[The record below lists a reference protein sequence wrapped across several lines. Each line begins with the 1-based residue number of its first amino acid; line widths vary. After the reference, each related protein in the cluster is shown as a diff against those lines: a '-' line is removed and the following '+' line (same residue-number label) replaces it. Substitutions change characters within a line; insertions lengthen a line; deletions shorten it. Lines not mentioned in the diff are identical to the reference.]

1 MVVCGGKKMRSVIKV
16 TVKHITSH
24 LGRGTMLIISIMFS
38 AGLVYAMLNMSTL
51 TTSIVK
57 DNFLKDFG
65 DTNVVVY
72 QLENNEILMNVGE
85 GYDTDYNIS
94 TNNLYGYSTFEA
106 DTVVNLKSY
115 SLNELDTIYD
125 IEYLQK
131 SDSVQGKY
139 DIVIGEENHYRYDL
153 ELGDELVVNVSGT
166 LYTFTIYAI
175 SVEGNS
181 FLDANTNTLDINVNN
196 TFVTEDLGI
205 TNPNLY
211 MINIS
216 DFDDIKLMISEYSD
230 LEVID
235 LLNDESYLT
244 NMNMIETF
252 LTLMASS
259 VVLISAFIIYS
270 TYKIIVIERLAFIG
284 TLRSIGATKKYS
296 SFTMILES
304 IIYGIIGGIIG
315 VFIGILILLGIF
327 KVFFTNT
334 DIAAINVDYINIG
347 FILGT
352 LVFALVLTV
361 LSSLI
366 PILKVRKYSI
376 KQIMFEEIKNNKQMK
391 YLNVIVG
398 SVLILIATVL
408 VNVSNYQNELVLSAI
423 SLLLVIIGSVMLI
436 PLLIRVISPV
446 INLIFYPIFKNKTTI
461 SLKNIKN
468 DKTLIN
474 NIVLLAIGLGF
485 IFMINNFASSVNKV
499 VADVYGEG
507 MFDIVIQ
514 DIDVPDQLIEDVS
527 NLDGV
532 TNTYVSKTVIDAE
545 TSNGFVLPFLTG
557 IDIVDYNQYAWD
569 DFSEVITS
577 ELIQDFE
584 NEDTIIISDFMLKKY
599 NLKVG
604 DIITLS
610 VMDEEYDLT
619 IIKSVSS
626 ILYNGTLAFIDYD
639 LLETIY
645 GDVGNKSLFINTDN
659 DLEETKITIK
669 RLYSNGILPI
679 ETLDDM
685 EQTNQDTNDMMF
697 FLMKAMS
704 FLAMGIGAIGII
716 NNFTVSFV
724 SRRKIIANLRSL
736 GLSKK
741 GTSRLLIIESLLTG
755 IIGSILGVGF
765 GVLFFKFA
773 SYLVEAVN
781 ITSEMMSYVVA
792 DMVFV
797 FVGGIVISLVASI
810 YPARKLSQKNIVE
823 EIKYEG

>member
-1 MVVCGGKKMRSVIKV
+1 MRSVLKV
-16 TVKHITSH
+16 TIKHITSH

-65 DTNVVVY
+65 DSNVIVY
-72 QLENNEILMNVGE
+72 ELENNEITEEVGE
-85 GYDTDYNIS
+85 GYNTIYNIS
-94 TNNLYGYSTFEA
+94 TNNLYGYTTFET

-125 IEYLQK
+125 IEYLKK
-131 SDSVQGKY
+131 SDNVQGKY
-139 DIVIGEENHYRYDL
+139 DIIIGEENHYYYNL
-153 ELGDELVVNVSGT
+153 ELGDELVVNVSGS
-166 LYTFTIYAI
+166 LYTFTVYAI
-175 SVEGNS
+175 SIEGNS
-181 FLDANTNTLDINVNN
+181 FLDRNTNTLDINVSN
-196 TFVTEDLGI
+196 TFITEDLGI

-211 MINIS
+211 MINVS
-216 DFDDIKLMISEYSD
+216 DVDDIALMISEYSD

-235 LLNDESYLT
+235 LLKDESYLT

-304 IIYGIIGGIIG
+304 IIYGLIGGVIGIIIG
-315 VFIGILILLGIF
+315 VLILLGIF

-334 DIAAINVDYINIG
+334 DISAVDVDYINFG
-347 FILGT
+347 FVIGT
-352 LVFALVLTV
+352 LIFALVLTV

-366 PILKVRKYSI
+366 PILKVRKFSI

-391 YLNVIVG
+391 YINVIVG
-398 SVLILIATVL
+398 LVLILIATLL
-408 VNVSNYQNELVLSAI
+408 VNISNYQNELALSAI
-423 SLLLVIIGSVMLI
+423 SLLLVIIGSIMLI
-436 PLLIRVISPV
+436 PLLIRIISPV
-446 INLIFYPIFKNKTTI
+446 INLVFYPIFKSKTTI

-474 NIVLLAIGLGF
+474 NIVLLAVGLGF
-485 IFMINNFASSVNKV
+485 IFMINNFASSVNKIV
-499 VADVYGEG
+499 GDVYAEG

-514 DIDVPDQLIEDVS
+514 DINVPDDLIEDVS
-527 NLDGV
+527 NLEGI
-532 TNTYVSKTVIDAE
+532 TNIYVSKTIIEAE
-545 TSNGFVLPFLTG
+545 TTNGFVLPFLSG
-557 IDIVDYNQYAWD
+557 IDIVDYNEYAWD
-569 DFSEVITS
+569 DFSEDITDD
-577 ELIQDFE
+577 LIIDFE
-584 NEDTIIISDFMLKKY
+584 NTNSIIITDFMAKKY
-599 NLKVG
+599 NLKIG
-604 DIITLS
+604 DSITLN
-610 VMDEEYDLT
+610 VLDNEHELT

-639 LLETIY
+639 LLESIY
-645 GDVGNKSLFINTDN
+645 GDEGNKSLFINTTN
-659 DLEETKITIK
+659 DLEETKTEIK

-685 EQTNQDTNDMMF
+685 EQTNQDQNDMMF

-724 SRRKIIANLRSL
+724 SRRQIIANLRSL
-736 GLSKK
+736 GLSKQ
-741 GTSRLLIIESLLTG
+741 GTKRLLIIESLLTG
-755 IIGSILGVGF
+755 IIGSVLGVGF
-765 GVLFFKFA
+765 GVVFFKFA

-781 ITSEMMSYVVA
+781 ITSEVMSYVVT

-797 FVGGIVISLVASI
+797 FVGGIVISLIASI

>member
-1 MVVCGGKKMRSVIKV
+1 MRSVIKV